1 MLVRSIDE
9 LETIVCCLAKVI
21 ICICYLLSVHKVGID
36 QHLD

>member
-9 LETIVCCLAKVI
+9 LETILCCLAKVI
-21 ICICYLLSVHKVGID
+21 CIGYLLSAHKVGID

>member
-21 ICICYLLSVHKVGID
+21 CICYLLSDDKDGID